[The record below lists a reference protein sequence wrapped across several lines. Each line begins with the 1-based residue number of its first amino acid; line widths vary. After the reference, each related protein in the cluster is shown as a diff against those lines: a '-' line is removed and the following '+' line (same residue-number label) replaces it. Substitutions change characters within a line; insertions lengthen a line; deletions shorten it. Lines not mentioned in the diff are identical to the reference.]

1 MKNIMPKFKVEI
13 LEPAWRELEEIAD
26 YHLLMVGPISAK
38 KIMDRILGA
47 LERLKEFPLSCPH
60 VPDNELKGQDYRMLI
75 CDQYLCIYR
84 LVGDVAYVYHIAHGS
99 TEYDNLLK

>member
-1 MKNIMPKFKVEI
+1 MPKIKVEI
-13 LEPAWRELEEIAD
+13 LESAWRELEEIAD
-26 YHLLMVGPISAK
+26 YHLQMVGPISAK
-38 KIMDRILGA
+38 KITDRILDA
-47 LERLKEFPLSCPH
+47 LERLAEFPLSCTH

-99 TEYDNLLK
+99 TEYGNLLK